1 MEGVWRLVLG
11 KNAQQQ
17 LPLAERNILRM
28 DDALDFLYSRESGE
42 DVRDPQGGHGASQ
55 PTVARWL
62 SETARMT
69 RQGLYRLTRPLK

>member
-1 MEGVWRLVLG
+1 MLTDGAALNRWRLVLG

-42 DVRDPQGGHGASQ
+42 DVRDPQGARGQ
-55 PTVARWL
+55 PAHC
-62 SETARMT
+62 
-69 RQGLYRLTRPLK
+69 GPLAQRGTHPLPPGDR

>member
-1 MEGVWRLVLG
+1 MLTDGAALNRWRLVLG

-42 DVRDPQGGHGASQ
+42 DVRDPQGGARGQ
-55 PTVARWL
+55 PAHC
-62 SETARMT
+62 
-69 RQGLYRLTRPLK
+69 GPLAQRGTHPLPPGDR